1 MIHVS
6 DGWKSAHKDLL
17 LPETFIEISYSVTEP
32 GLQQEGIAS
41 SNMEESYSDTQS
53 LLSTVTVDKEKY
65 GTLEWNFW
73 GLDGSYAYF
82 DDTPQNPGYVTNVLS
97 GEDAVFTALPTVEIT
112 FASRHTEPIPGMTIT
127 WSETFS
133 EWAVRFRIA
142 AYDGDT
148 LVSERIVEDNTSPL
162 STVWVDLSGYTKL
175 VIEVL
180 EWSHPQHRARIAQVI
195 LGIQALYTK
204 NDLLGYSHI
213 MAADLLSA
221 ALPKNEIV
229 FRLRNEDSRWNP
241 ENPTGAERYLMERQ
255 EVTVKYGMTVGDST
269 EWIDGGH
276 FWISGWSTPANGIE
290 ATFTA
295 RDLLEFMNEKYTGI
309 TSGTL
314 YDIALAAFRQ
324 ANLPVTNSGAPR
336 YSIDSSLI
344 AYSTTVS
351 EEHTIAEVL
360 QKVAHMG
367 CCVLYQDRE
376 GIMHLEPRG
385 ERKTDYEITRTLS
398 YTHPEF
404 DITKPLKAV
413 EVNYGAEQNLRLNV
427 NTVGE
432 VQTVDNSFIQSEAVA
447 QRVAEA
453 TAEVLKG
460 RKTLSGQYR
469 ADPRID
475 VLDEVTVESKFA
487 TNPVVITEIEYSTT
501 GGGFI
506 GRFAGRLV
514 GDG

>member
-1 MIHVS
+1 MIQVS

-32 GLQQEGIAS
+32 GLQQEGSAS
-41 SNMEESYSDTQS
+41 SNMEESYSDTGS
-53 LLSTVTVDKEKY
+53 LMSTATVDKEKY

-82 DDTPQNPGYVTNVLS
+82 DGSPKNPGYVTNVLS
-97 GEDAVFTALPTVEIT
+97 DEDAAFTARPTVEIS

-142 AYDGDT
+142 AYDGDA
-148 LVSERIVEDNTSPL
+148 LVSERVVEDNTSPL
-162 STVWVDLSGYTKL
+162 SKVWIDLSGYTKL
-175 VIEVL
+175 VVEVL
-180 EWSHPQHRARIAQVI
+180 QWSHPQHRARIAQVI

-204 NDLLGYSHI
+204 NDLLGYSHT
-213 MAADLLSA
+213 MSADLLSA

-255 EVTVKYGMTVGDST
+255 EVNVKYGMTVGDAT

-290 ATFTA
+290 ASFTA

-324 ANLPVTNSGAPR
+324 ANLPLMSNGALR
-336 YSIDSSLI
+336 YSIDSDLT
-344 AYSTTVS
+344 AYSTTIS

-367 CCVLYQDRE
+367 GCVLYQDRE
-376 GIMHLEPRG
+376 GVMRLEPRG
-385 ERKTDYEITRTLS
+385 ERKTDYEITRELS
-398 YTHPEF
+398 YSHPEF
-404 DITKPLKAV
+404 EITKPLKAV
-413 EVNYGAEQNLRLNV
+413 DVNYGTEQTLRMNV

-432 VQTVDNSFIQSEAVA
+432 VQTVDNSFIKTAADA
-447 QRVAEA
+447 QRVAAA

-460 RKTLSGQYR
+460 RKTISGGYR
-469 ADPRID
+469 ADPRMD